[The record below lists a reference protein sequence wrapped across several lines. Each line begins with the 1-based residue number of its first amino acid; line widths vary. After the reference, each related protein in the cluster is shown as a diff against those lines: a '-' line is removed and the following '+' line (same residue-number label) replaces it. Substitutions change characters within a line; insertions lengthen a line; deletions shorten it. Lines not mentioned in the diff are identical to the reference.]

1 MEILAVFAGL
11 AEEEVLEDL
20 ESFSGFSAETVVSAG
35 LGPRWRIARMVA
47 ICSAVAVERSSIRV
61 STPSPTDWF
70 LIEEIEE
77 EVITISALV
86 FILYI

>member
-1 MEILAVFAGL
+1 
-11 AEEEVLEDL
+11 
-20 ESFSGFSAETVVSAG
+20 
-35 LGPRWRIARMVA
+35 MVA